1 MSAVYFKIKNQ
12 NKSKWW
18 IDDGHRD
25 VPVYQCLLS
34 TSNNFCLIGLVPGPG
49 LVGKGAVL
57 VVGFSTFFSLL
68 GACWC
73 VLRVENFGCG
83 GTENPGGWRLRTTP
97 FGRNRESSFPLK
109 QMKTEQCGCVTLL
122 SLFQQTTKSLREH
135 QFMKQHVCRLDVQH
149 GSKIRC
155 QQHCSSFL
163 GVIEENTFP
172 DLFQLLDVAH
182 TPCLLACFLHLWS
195 WQSCISGN
203 SQKSQSIRL

>member
-1 MSAVYFKIKNQ
+1 MDWWWTQGCTSIPMPAFYFQQFLSDWSGSRTRLGGEGSCFSCWLQYFLQSPRRMLMCTQSWEFWMWRHWEPRWVETTDYPIWTQQRKQFSFETNENRAVWVCY
-12 NKSKWW
+12 
-18 IDDGHRD
+18 
-25 VPVYQCLLS
+25 
-34 TSNNFCLIGLVPGPG
+34 
-49 LVGKGAVL
+49 
-57 VVGFSTFFSLL
+57 
-68 GACWC
+68 
-73 VLRVENFGCG
+73 
-83 GTENPGGWRLRTTP
+83 
-97 FGRNRESSFPLK
+97 SSI
-109 QMKTEQCGCVTLL
+109 T
-122 SLFQQTTKSLREH
+122 FQQTTKSLREH

-163 GVIEENTFP
+163 GLIEENTFP